1 MSRSGTRSDW
11 EEFISV
17 LEPHSGERIL
27 DIGAGKG
34 EKAAKVLESSQGIE
48 VFAVDP
54 NERRVAEAK
63 RDYPAVK
70 SSVAGAEKLP
80 FGDAYFDKAYST
92 LALHHFANLDQALSE
107 ISRVLK
113 PGGVYVI
120 FEVEPSSLQG
130 RMFRF
135 FGRLMG
141 ERMSIMTEAQCID
154 KLGAADGLEV
164 ARSTR
169 LAGKYLIQ
177 LKRQ

>member
-1 MSRSGTRSDW
+1 M
-11 EEFISV
+11 SV
-17 LEPHSGERIL
+17 LEPHSGEKIL

-54 NERRVAEAK
+54 DERRVAEAK
-63 RDYPAVK
+63 RDHPAVK
-70 SSVAGAEKLP
+70 SFVAGAEKLP

-92 LALHHFANLDQALSE
+92 LALHHFANLDQALAE

-130 RMFRF
+130 RLFRF

-154 KLGAADGLEV
+154 KVGAADGLVV
-164 ARSTR
+164 AGSTR